1 MSGPIKGL
9 SLLSRRNAGEMAM
22 QVPVRN
28 MAGETVGEI
37 ELRDRVFGIEPNVAV
52 MYQALLRQ
60 QANARLGT
68 HKTKTRAEV
77 RGGGRKPW
85 RQKGTGRARQG
96 SIRAPQWRG
105 GGTVFGPQ
113 PRSYA
118 QRMNRKMRRLALRSA
133 LSVKAQDDQVVVME
147 HLEMPSPK
155 TREMSALLQRLNLDA
170 SVLILLPKANE
181 NVELS
186 TRNLPNV
193 KTLRANCLSVR
204 DILGYDYVVLTQ
216 DAVDMVHTLLDSE

>member
-1 MSGPIKGL
+1 
-9 SLLSRRNAGEMAM
+9 M

-118 QRMNRKMRRLALRSA
+118 QRMNRKMRRLVLRSA